1 MIRELVSSSELLL
14 KKVQIFKNA
23 IDMLKILL
31 PQ

>member
-1 MIRELVSSSELLL
+1 MIRELVSSRELLL